1 MIDERALY
9 EIEPDEVVI
18 NGITYRKR
26 PSSVPAFPCWD
37 GGPLGGIVFVN
48 WLSSIHKTVNTGNP
62 WKGGGVSCKTFER
75 AALRAAKQRKYE
87 YEQAVRVVEAYEA
100 ARGKMK

>member
-1 MIDERALY
+1 MIDERALHD
-9 EIEPDEVVI
+9 IEPDEVVI

-26 PSSVPAFPCWD
+26 DYIVPGQPCWD
-37 GGPLGGIVFVN
+37 GGPVGGVVSVH
-48 WLSSIHKTVNTGNP
+48 WLNSITGTVDKSNP

-75 AALRAAKQRKYE
+75 AALRAAKQRKFE
-87 YEQAVRVVEAYEA
+87 YEQARRVVEAYEA